1 MKKIVLL
8 SSICAMGAVFAAD
21 PIEGLNDSSNVIGAL
36 ANPTDGKP
44 QKILV
49 AVPFLGY
56 GSGEASDVSV
66 SNLMATANLPDNTYL
81 RVVTEVDGR
90 TIKSWRSWRLE
101 SGEWIKID
109 PVEVKNES
117 DVTVVTQAEGVEAD
131 VATVGRGTSFWLEFD
146 QVEDRTTVPSSF
158 YTLGQV
164 DSSLAK
170 SIELVSGKWN
180 LVGNPGVDKFNV
192 LDHLKDLT
200 NPEQSAT
207 YAKNDR
213 ICVQLESGL
222 QLSYIYNG
230 KCWTSM
236 NKVVPSVDIDPGQ
249 GCWIK
254 LANDATFKF

>member
-21 PIEGLNDSSNVIGAL
+21 IEGTNDCSNVIGAL

-56 GSGEASDVSV
+56 GAGDANDVSV
-66 SNLMATANLPDNTYL
+66 SNLIATANLPDNTYL

-90 TIKSWRSWRLE
+90 TVKSWRSWRLE
-101 SGEWIKID
+101 SGKWIKIG
-109 PVEVKNES
+109 PFEVDNES

-146 QVEDRTTVPSSF
+146 QVKDKTTVPSSF

-164 DSSLAK
+164 DSSVAK

-180 LVGNPGVDKFNV
+180 LVGNPGVGEFDILQH
-192 LDHLKDLT
+192 LDSSDLT
-200 NPEQSAT
+200 AKDQISVQSPT
-207 YAKNDR
+207 
-213 ICVQLESGL
+213 GL
-222 QLSYIYNG
+222 QVSYLYTGTAWKRGTKICESIMIG
-230 KCWTSM
+230 R
-236 NKVVPSVDIDPGQ
+236 GQ
-249 GCWIK
+249 GCWIR
-254 LANDATFKF
+254 LAKNGARFSF